1 MVLVMIPLV
10 GRIVT
15 TIPWMKERLVEMMM
29 GMGTM
34 KTLRMVWMGMM
45 KTLRILTPLMEKGLV
60 RAKYKPQ
67 GISLITSPRP
77 SPP

>member
-29 GMGTM
+29 GRGNGVGD
-34 KTLRMVWMGMM
+34 KRD
-45 KTLRILTPLMEKGLV
+45 GLDDQV
-60 RAKYKPQ
+60 LS
-67 GISLITSPRP
+67 IS
-77 SPP
+77 